1 MRLLKQAFGGL
12 GALAVLAVVVAFIAP
27 KTAHALAAA
36 LVQIV
41 PGTTTHVG
49 QNESQ
54 LVSLLCNNENGCY
67 SIDPA
72 GGISSLTTYYTV
84 PTGYTLII
92 TDWEWESRAIGG
104 FASDG
109 LLNKGTNAGLVNSQ
123 TIVPS
128 GAGAGFVHEHYLT
141 GIRVGSGVQLVDLS
155 AVEGFGESDVQGY
168 LVPND

>member
-1 MRLLKQAFGGL
+1 MKLLKQALGGL
-12 GALAVLAVVVAFIAP
+12 GALTVLAVIVAFVAP

-41 PGTTTHVG
+41 PGTTTHMG

-67 SIDPA
+67 SIDSTGA
-72 GGISSLTTYYTV
+72 ISLTTYYTV

-92 TDWEWESRAIGG
+92 TDWEWESRSLSGR
-104 FASDG
+104 ASDG
-109 LLNKGTNAGLVNSQ
+109 LLNKVTNAGLVNSQ
-123 TIVPS
+123 AFVAS
-128 GAGAGFVHEHYLT
+128 GASAAFVHEHYLT
-141 GIRVGSGVQLVDLS
+141 GIRVGSGVQLLDLS
-155 AVEGFGESDVQGY
+155 ADEGFGESDVQGY

>member
-1 MRLLKQAFGGL
+1 MKRLKQALGGL
-12 GALAVLAVVVAFIAP
+12 GALTLLAVVVAFVAP

-67 SIDPA
+67 SIDTTGA
-72 GGISSLTTYYTV
+72 ISLTTYYTV

-92 TDWEWESRAIGG
+92 TDWEWESRSLSGR
-104 FASDG
+104 ASDG
-109 LLNKGTNAGLVNSQ
+109 LLNKVTNAGLVNSQ
-123 TIVPS
+123 AFVAS
-128 GAGAGFVHEHYLT
+128 GASAAFVHEHYLT
-141 GIRVGSGVQLVDLS
+141 GIRVGSGVQLLDLS
-155 AVEGFGESDVQGY
+155 ADEGFGESDVQGY